1 MPTATITSKGQVTI
15 PKKVRDQLGL
25 QAGDILSF
33 DVESVDKIIIRPE
46 KKILTEPTVFSIVKI
61 RKLFRWRRWKAAW
74 RNISKR
80 NTNPDERH
88 RY

>member
-46 KKILTEPTVFSIVKI
+46 KKNSDRAYGILHRKNQEAFSVEEMESGVAEYFK
-61 RKLFRWRRWKAAW
+61 KKYK
-74 RNISKR
+74 SG
-80 NTNPDERH
+80 
-88 RY
+88 